1 VGVVAATGGARD
13 DYRGFVLTIAEGSRQ
28 DFSVLQ
34 TPDTSKL
41 PDEPPDELV
50 YRHDTDVRDS
60 MRSLW
65 ASRDIVFTL
74 AERDFRAQYKQAT
87 LGVLWAILSPLAM
100 LAIFTIIFSRSSS
113 FNNLVNEH
121 VPYPIFAYLGIL
133 CWTFFSQALGTGGA
147 SLLSNN
153 QLLSKTQFPRE
164 CFPLETLLVTA
175 LNTLLSWIPL
185 VVLFIFYYFVHG
197 FTVKFPGVLWTI
209 PLVVLELL
217 FTAGVTVGVSA
228 LIVQMRDLVQVLPI
242 VITLGM
248 FATPVIWPFARIP
261 VRYQLIYSFLNPL
274 GPIID
279 DARRT
284 MLVGWP
290 PLWGPLIAGCAGTA
304 FYCVVGY
311 WLFKRFEV
319 NFADIA

>member
-1 VGVVAATGGARD
+1 MTGD
-13 DYRGFVLTIAEGSRQ
+13 EHVRQ

-34 TPDTSKL
+34 TPDPAQV
-41 PDEPPDELV
+41 PDEPHDESV
-50 YRHDTDVRDS
+50 YRHDTHVVDS

-65 ASRDIVFTL
+65 ASRDIIFTL

-100 LAIFTIIFSRSSS
+100 LAIFTVIFSRTSS
-113 FNNLVNEH
+113 FNNLTAEH
-121 VPYPIFAYLGIL
+121 VPYPIFAYIGIL

-164 CFPLETLLVTA
+164 CFPLETLLVNA

-185 VVLFIFYYFVHG
+185 AVLFVFYYLAHG
-197 FTVKFPGVLWTI
+197 FTVKVQGLLWTI
-209 PLVVLELL
+209 PLVLLELL

-248 FATPVIWPFARIP
+248 FATPVIWPFTRIP
-261 VRYQLIYSFLNPL
+261 VHYQLVYSFFNPL
-274 GPIID
+274 GPIIN

-284 MLVGWP
+284 LLAGWP
-290 PLWGPLIAGCAGTA
+290 PLWGPLVAGCAGTL

>member
-1 VGVVAATGGARD
+1 MSEESGAVGTALEV
-13 DYRGFVLTIAEGSRQ
+13 
-28 DFSVLQ
+28 
-34 TPDTSKL
+34 PDQSAI
-41 PDEPPDELV
+41 PEEPPSGSF
-50 YRHDTDVRDS
+50 YRHVSRPGNA

-65 ASRDIVFTL
+65 ASRDIIFTL

-87 LGVLWAILSPLAM
+87 LGVLWALLSPLAT
-100 LAIFTIIFSRSSS
+100 LAIFTIIFSRTSSYD
-113 FNNLVNEH
+113 NLKAEH
-121 VPYPIFAYLGIL
+121 VPYPIFAYVGIL
-133 CWTFFSQALGTGGA
+133 CWTFFSQALQNGGS

-164 CFPLETLLVTA
+164 CFPLETLLVNA

-185 VVLFIFYYFVHG
+185 VVLFVFYYFAHG
-197 FTVKFPGVLWTI
+197 FTMNFPGVLWTI
-209 PLVVLELL
+209 PLVLLEIL

-228 LIVQMRDLVQVLPI
+228 LIIQMRDLVQVLPI
-242 VITLGM
+242 VITLGL
-248 FATPVIWPFARIP
+248 FATPVIWPFERIP
-261 VRYQLIYSFLNPL
+261 VHYRMLYGFFNPL

-279 DARRT
+279 SARRT
-284 MLVGWP
+284 MLVGWT
-290 PLWGPLIAGCAGTA
+290 PLWGPLAAGIAGTL